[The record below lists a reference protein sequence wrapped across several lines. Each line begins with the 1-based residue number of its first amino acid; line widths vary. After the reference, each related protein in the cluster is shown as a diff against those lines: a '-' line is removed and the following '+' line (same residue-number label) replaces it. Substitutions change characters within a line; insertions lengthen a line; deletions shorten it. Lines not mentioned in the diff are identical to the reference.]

1 MSVLGAVDVY
11 FLMDRKNTMWIVG
24 LTVDC
29 CINPP
34 ASFDTEL
41 EAQAWVLENNIRW
54 DQYYIWQ
61 E

>member
-1 MSVLGAVDVY
+1 
-11 FLMDRKNTMWIVG
+11 MWIVG

-41 EAQAWVLENNIRW
+41 EAQAWVIENNIRW
-54 DQYYIWQ
+54 DRYYIWQ